1 LVTEELAGEY
11 HSLESLSLVTTFL
24 VLQKLKAFCW
34 CELLVAVYD
43 RKKDWEGLGC
53 VVVIFLI

>member
-1 LVTEELAGEY
+1 MAGEY